1 MDEQEEKL
9 LEKCKEM
16 ADDPN
21 VMAACRVMLDTLE
34 KKKIKASEEPLEQT
48 YVEMAENI
56 APEDVPLV
64 LKMALKV
71 AKSGDIKDPE
81 AKDAAERLIRYLG

>member
-1 MDEQEEKL
+1 MDKKEEKL

-21 VMAACRVMLDTLE
+21 IMASCKVMLDALE
-34 KKKIKASEEPLEQT
+34 KKKIKISEEPPEQS
-48 YVEMAENI
+48 YIQMAENI
-56 APEDVPLV
+56 SPEDVPLV
-64 LKMALKV
+64 LEMALKV

-81 AKDAAERLIRYLG
+81 VKNAAERLIRYLG